1 MATQNDR
8 LLGWLKSQDGISTL
22 EAMQH
27 LRICRLSER
36 IRELEKRGYTF
47 TRTTERSNN
56 ATFVRYRLAA
66 SQPISP
72 VPSLTVVEGQRLY
85 KPYH

>member
-1 MATQNDR
+1 MASQNDR
-8 LLGWLKSQDGISTL
+8 LLGWLKSQDGITTL

-27 LRICRLSER
+27 LKICRLSER

-47 TRTTERSNN
+47 TRTTEHTEH
-56 ATFVRYRLAA
+56 AVFTRYRLAPRT
-66 SQPISP
+66 SSP
-72 VPSLTVVEGQRLY
+72 VPSLTASGGAPY

>member
-1 MATQNDR
+1 MASQNDR
-8 LLGWLKSQDGISTL
+8 LLGWLKSQDGITTL

-27 LRICRLSER
+27 LKICRLSER

-47 TRTTERSNN
+47 TRTTEHTEH
-56 ATFVRYRLAA
+56 AVFTRYRLAA